1 MFEKEIII
9 RLFNFLE
16 NNFFSN
22 ILKKKEINEIRFT
35 INKRLKIDTLLCVSF
50 EKVYLSECIVFEKKK
65 LFDPILKDYSILKG
79 DQISF
84 GP

>member
-9 RLFNFLE
+9 RLFNLLE
-16 NNFFSN
+16 NNFFSY
-22 ILKKKEINEIRFT
+22 LLRKKKKKEMNEIRFT

-65 LFDPILKDYSILKG
+65 IVRSNFKRLFYFKG
-79 DQISF
+79 
-84 GP
+84 